1 MELVN
6 SVWGSSKLEWVN
18 SVGVH
23 PDWSWLTQFGV
34 HPDWSWLTQFGVH
47 PDWSGLTQFGV
58 HDPDCSW
65 LTRLEFIQN
74 GIITDLVSHIFF
86 RVFSL

>member
-18 SVGVH
+18 SV
-23 PDWSWLTQFGV
+23 GV